1 MQALN
6 VLLEAAGFRPAVH
19 HFAGR
24 NMPLL
29 PPFRH
34 TAKPRRAV
42 VLPGNFRR
50 RICPPKKCPPLSARF
65 YRMGAESRPGFQ
77 KYPFPC
83 FPRPF
88 RRRGRFPCGRRPG
101 VLSCPPGSGEGR
113 GTGCGSPFRQASSGN
128 HAEIPAVSLP
138 CRLSSLLRPG
148 QSAPEVPPCSFR
160 HRGQR

>member
-1 MQALN
+1 MFYSKRQ
-6 VLLEAAGFRPAVH
+6 VSD
-19 HFAGR
+19 
-24 NMPLL
+24 L
-29 PPFRH
+29 PYI
-34 TAKPRRAV
+34 T
-42 VLPGNFRR
+42 LPGGICASFSVPGIRR
-50 RICPPKKCPPLSARF
+50 NHGEPWFCPATSEGGHARRKTCPPLSARF

-88 RRRGRFPCGRRPG
+88 RRSGRFPCGRRPG

-113 GTGCGSPFRQASSGN
+113 GTCCGSPFRQASSGN

-138 CRLSSLLRPG
+138 CRLSSLLCSG
-148 QSAPEVPPCSFR
+148 QSEPGASPCSFR